1 MLPSLLF
8 FKYFFLAK
16 SLLSVE
22 KIVSITKVSEIV
34 FENID
39 FEVKVRVITL

>member
-16 SLLSVE
+16 SLLSVG